1 MAEKTEKKESEDSG
15 ALSPPGGSK
24 GNQEETPAGAPAW
37 MCTFAD
43 MVTLLMCFFVLL
55 FAMSTTQQET
65 FKELVLSLRTALGVQ
80 ELPEAGTRE
89 GLMFQSTSAEDKA
102 PEAVDEL
109 GGLVQKE
116 IEDIVS
122 DVKELIMY
130 NKLAGMVKVEENE
143 SGATITI
150 SDVVL
155 FGPGET
161 KMSQS
166 GLDVMAKVAH
176 VLAQFNYPIKIS
188 GHTDNTPIHTDKFPS
203 NWELSANRACDVV
216 RFLIS
221 TGIKPNYLTAEAY
234 AEYKPIAIN
243 STEAGRARN
252 RRVEIVYERQNIA
265 EVLSY

>member
-1 MAEKTEKKESEDSG
+1 
-15 ALSPPGGSK
+15 
-24 GNQEETPAGAPAW
+24 

-89 GLMFQSTSAEDKA
+89 GLMFQSTPSEEKA

-116 IEDIVS
+116 VEEIVS

-150 SDVVL
+150 ADMVL

-161 KMSQS
+161 RMSQS
-166 GLDVMAKVAH
+166 GLEVMAKVAK

-221 TGIKPNYLTAEAY
+221 AGIKPNYLTAEGY
-234 AEYKPIAIN
+234 AEFKPIAIN
-243 STEAGRARN
+243 STESGRARN
-252 RRVEIVYERQNIA
+252 RRVEIMYERQNIA

>member
-1 MAEKTEKKESEDSG
+1 MAENAEKKEAEDSG
-15 ALSPPGGSK
+15 ALGSPGDKK
-24 GNQEETPAGAPAW
+24 GKEEEAPAGAPAW

-65 FKELVLSLRTALGVQ
+65 FKELVLSLKTALGVQ

-89 GLMFQSTSAEDKA
+89 GLIFQTQPVDEPK

-116 IEDIVS
+116 IEEIVS

-130 NKLAGMVKVEENE
+130 NKLAGMVNVEENE
-143 SGATITI
+143 SGAKITI

-161 KMSQS
+161 SMSKR
-166 GLDVMAKVAH
+166 GLEVMEKVAKVL
-176 VLAQFNYPIKIS
+176 VQFNYPIKIA

-216 RFLIS
+216 RYLIS
-221 TGIKPNYLTAEAY
+221 TGIDPRFLTAEGY
-234 AEYKPIAIN
+234 AEYRPLAIN

-265 EVLSY
+265 ETLSY